1 METEEI
7 TLVQVI
13 NGEELYTGQSKAFE
27 SYDEAKDYFA
37 SILQEFGIT
46 KKATIEECINDGF
59 YQDTTHFAVEIKT
72 IVYHHK

>member
-46 KKATIEECINDGF
+46 KKKDIKECLGDGF
-59 YQDTTHFAVEIKT
+59 YQDTTHFVVEIKA

>member
-27 SYDEAKDYFA
+27 SYDEAKDYFI
-37 SILQEFGIT
+37 SLLKRFGVT
-46 KKATIEECINDGF
+46 DKEEVEECIGDGF

-72 IVYHHK
+72 TVYHHK

>member
-1 METEEI
+1 MKTEEI
-7 TLVQVI
+7 TLIQI
-13 NGEELYTGQSKAFE
+13 LDGEELCTNKSKAFE

-46 KKATIEECINDGF
+46 EKKTIEECISDGF

>member
-27 SYDEAKDYFA
+27 SYDEAKDYFT
-37 SILQEFGIT
+37 SILKEFGIVQE
-46 KKATIEECINDGF
+46 KDIEYCIGDGYF
-59 YQDTTHFAVEIKT
+59 EDTTHFAVEIKT

>member
-1 METEEI
+1 MKTEEI

-27 SYDEAKDYFA
+27 FYDEAKDYFA
-37 SILQEFGIT
+37 SILQEFGIIE
-46 KKATIEECINDGF
+46 KKTIEECISDGYF
-59 YQDTTHFAVEIKT
+59 EDTTHFAVEIKT

>member
-13 NGEELYTGQSKAFE
+13 NGEELYTGQSKAFG
-27 SYDEAKDYFA
+27 SYDEAKDYFT

-46 KKATIEECINDGF
+46 KEKEVEECLSDGF
-59 YQDTTHFAVEIKT
+59 YQDTTHFAIEIKT
-72 IVYHHK
+72 IVYHK

>member
-46 KKATIEECINDGF
+46 EKKTIEDCTSNGYFE
-59 YQDTTHFAVEIKT
+59 DTTHFAVEIKT